1 MTTTQIILTIVGV
14 IILLLTVWWLF
25 GTMRAFAKLKKKA
38 RNAYKD
44 LGKTVSELHRFTERV
59 IPVLNEHGCDTERL
73 MKAKENSESAKKAE
87 AKAEC
92 DTILRSRLRKSIFD
106 ISEKADMSA
115 VENELSDIESEIFKE
130 RKKYNAV
137 VREYNC
143 KRNVFPDMI
152 VAQIF
157 RFKVVEFYTADEA
170 DAD

>member
-1 MTTTQIILTIVGV
+1 MTTTQMILTIVGV

-25 GTMRAFAKLKKKA
+25 GTMRAFVKLKKKV

-44 LGKTVSELHRFTERV
+44 LGKTVSELHGFTGRV
-59 IPVLNEHGCDTERL
+59 IPVLEEHGCDTERL
-73 MKAKENSESAKKAE
+73 IKAKEDAETAKKAE

-92 DTILRSRLRKSIFD
+92 DAILRSRLRRLISEVSENAD
-106 ISEKADMSA
+106 IS
-115 VENELSDIESEIFKE
+115 VLENELSDIESEIFKE
-130 RKKYNAV
+130 RKKYNAI

-143 KRNVFPDMI
+143 KRNMFPDMI

-157 RFKVVEFYTADEA
+157 RFKVIEFYTADEA

>member
-25 GTMRAFAKLKKKA
+25 GTMRAFAKLKKRA
-38 RNAYKD
+38 RNAYKS
-44 LGKTVSELHRFTERV
+44 LGKTVSDLHRFTDRV
-59 IPVLNEHGCDTERL
+59 TPVLKEHGCDAERL
-73 MKAKENSESAKKAE
+73 IKAKENAVSAKKAE

-92 DTILRSRLRKSIFD
+92 DAILRSRLRKLISE
-106 ISEKADMSA
+106 ISEKTDMSA
-115 VENELSDIESEIFKE
+115 IENELSDIESEIFKE
-130 RKKYNAV
+130 RKKYNSV

-143 KRNVFPDMI
+143 RRSIFPDMI

-157 RFKVVEFYTADEA
+157 RFRMIEFYTADEA